1 MENNI
6 ILQHNVLYACGYQK
20 VQNSEHYFPDHALGI
35 MLSGESYYFSNEG
48 AFVMKKGAICLM
60 RRNQLFKKLK
70 KADQN
75 GEPPSLICLFIDQ
88 NTLHQYAVKNNIPRQ
103 STYKDKALID
113 LTGNV
118 FLKGFF
124 DSLLPYLDNPK
135 NLTARIAE
143 LKTLEAIELLL
154 QAGDL
159 FQHFL
164 FDFQEPHKI
173 DLETF
178 MNHNYKYN
186 IPLLSFAKLTGRS
199 LSTFKRDFTKIFDT
213 TPEKWLQQKR
223 LEQAHYLISKR
234 RQRPSDVYLEVG
246 FENLS
251 HFSFAFKKQYGL
263 TPTELTEQAIHQPF
277 KNPGK

>member
-1 MENNI
+1 MPNAKKSI
-6 ILQHNVLYACGYQK
+6 IQK
-20 VQNSEHYFPDHALGI
+20 AEKSR
-35 MLSGESYYFSNEG
+35 S
-48 AFVMKKGAICLM
+48 KW
-60 RRNQLFKKLK
+60 R
-70 KADQN
+70 
-75 GEPPSLICLFIDQ
+75 PPSLISMFLDQ
-88 NTLHQYAVKNNIPRQ
+88 NTLHQYAVENNIPKQ

-113 LTGNV
+113 LTGDV

-124 DSLLPYLDNPK
+124 DSLLPYINNPK
-135 NLTARIAE
+135 KLTAKIAE

-154 QAGDL
+154 QTGDI
-159 FQHFL
+159 FENFL

-173 DLETF
+173 DLETY

-223 LEQAHYLISKR
+223 LEQAHYLILQKK
-234 RQRPSDVYLEVG
+234 QRPSDVYLEVG

-251 HFSFAFKKQYGL
+251 HFSFAFKKVYGV
-263 TPTELTEQAIHQPF
+263 TPTELS
-277 KNPGK
+277 

>member
-1 MENNI
+1 MDNNLF
-6 ILQHNVLYACGYQK
+6 LQHNILYACGYQK
-20 VQNSEHYFPDHALGI
+20 AQSSEHYFPEHALGI

-48 AFVMKKGAICLM
+48 TFVMKKGTICLM

-75 GEPPSLICLFIDQ
+75 GAPPSLISMFLDQ
-88 NTLHQYAVKNNIPRQ
+88 KTLHQYAVENNISKQ

-113 LTGNV
+113 LTGDV

-124 DSLLPYLDNPK
+124 DSLLPYINNPK
-135 NLTARIAE
+135 KLTAKIAE

-154 QAGDL
+154 QTGDI
-159 FQHFL
+159 FENFL

-173 DLETF
+173 DLETY

-223 LEQAHYLISKR
+223 LEQAHYLILQKK
-234 RQRPSDVYLEVG
+234 QRPSDVYLEVG

-251 HFSFAFKKQYGL
+251 HFSFAFKKVYGV
-263 TPTELTEQAIHQPF
+263 TPTELS
-277 KNPGK
+277 